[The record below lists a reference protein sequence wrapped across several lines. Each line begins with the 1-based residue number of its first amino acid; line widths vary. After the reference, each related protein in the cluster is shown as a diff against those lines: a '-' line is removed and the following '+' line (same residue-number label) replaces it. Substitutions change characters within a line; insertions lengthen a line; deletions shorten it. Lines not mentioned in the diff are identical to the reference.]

1 MLNTHSPAVSNLKIG
16 QSEKRASGKPGES
29 DSSGV
34 GGRNA
39 MTPKQEARLINRA
52 VVNRWNIPEAE
63 MQKTIQR
70 VVYLR
75 DNAEDEAVQM
85 AAVRAIVSMVGQNQK
100 DEHKVIDVRVVTRN
114 DQYDAIAAELGIAP
128 DLIEHAARQADI
140 LAGRTE
146 ASSTA
151 RTGE

>member
-1 MLNTHSPAVSNLKIG
+1 
-16 QSEKRASGKPGES
+16 
-29 DSSGV
+29 
-34 GGRNA
+34 

-52 VVNRWNIPEAE
+52 VVSRWDIPADE
-63 MQKTIQR
+63 MQKTIDR
-70 VVYLR
+70 VTYLR
-75 DNAEDEAVQM
+75 DNALDEATQM

-140 LAGRTE
+140 IAGRTE
-146 ASSTA
+146 ENTTA
-151 RTGE
+151 RTGER

>member
-1 MLNTHSPAVSNLKIG
+1 
-16 QSEKRASGKPGES
+16 
-29 DSSGV
+29 
-34 GGRNA
+34 
-39 MTPKQEARLINRA
+39 MTPLQEARLINRA
-52 VVNRWNIPEAE
+52 VRNRWEIPDDEV
-63 MQKTIQR
+63 KRTIER

-75 DNAEDEAVQM
+75 DNAMDETVQM

-140 LAGRTE
+140 VAGRTKE
-146 ASSTA
+146 NTTA
-151 RTGE
+151 RTGER

>member
-1 MLNTHSPAVSNLKIG
+1 
-16 QSEKRASGKPGES
+16 
-29 DSSGV
+29 
-34 GGRNA
+34 

-52 VVNRWNIPEAE
+52 VVNRWPVPAE
-63 MQKTIQR
+63 QMRKTIER

-75 DNAEDEAVQM
+75 DNADDEAVQM

-146 ASSTA
+146 ENSTA
-151 RTGE
+151 RTGER

>member
-1 MLNTHSPAVSNLKIG
+1 
-16 QSEKRASGKPGES
+16 
-29 DSSGV
+29 
-34 GGRNA
+34 

-52 VVNRWNIPEAE
+52 VRNRWDIPAEE
-63 MQKTIQR
+63 MQKTIER

-75 DNAEDEAVQM
+75 DNADDEAVQM

-146 ASSTA
+146 ENATA
-151 RTGE
+151 RTGER

>member
-1 MLNTHSPAVSNLKIG
+1 
-16 QSEKRASGKPGES
+16 
-29 DSSGV
+29 
-34 GGRNA
+34 

-52 VVNRWNIPEAE
+52 VRNRWDIPAKE
-63 MQKTIQR
+63 MQKTIER

-75 DNAEDEAVQM
+75 DNADDEAVQM

-146 ASSTA
+146 ENSTA
-151 RTGE
+151 RTGER

>member
-1 MLNTHSPAVSNLKIG
+1 
-16 QSEKRASGKPGES
+16 
-29 DSSGV
+29 
-34 GGRNA
+34 

-52 VVNRWNIPEAE
+52 VRNRWNIPADE

-75 DNAEDEAVQM
+75 DNANDEAVQM

-146 ASSTA
+146 ENTA
-151 RTGE
+151 ATTGER

>member
-1 MLNTHSPAVSNLKIG
+1 
-16 QSEKRASGKPGES
+16 
-29 DSSGV
+29 
-34 GGRNA
+34 
-39 MTPKQEARLINRA
+39 MTPKQEARL
-52 VVNRWNIPEAE
+52 
-63 MQKTIQR
+63 KTIER

-75 DNAEDEAVQM
+75 DNADDEAVQM
-85 AAVRAIVSMVGQNQK
+85 AAVRAIVSMVAQNQK

-146 ASSTA
+146 EDTA
-151 RTGE
+151 ARADQRRP